1 MEKLKFEDINISK
14 EILMAVSD
22 MGFEEMSAIQ
32 TQTIPILLE
41 GKDIIGQAQTGTGK
55 TAAFGIHIV
64 ENIDPKNRMPQ
75 ALVLCPTRELSIQVA
90 EEIRRLAKYKKN
102 IFVLPVYGGQ
112 PINRQINALKKGV
125 QIIVGTPGRVMDHIR
140 RKTLKLENINMVILD
155 EADEMFDMGFREDIE
170 WVMNRLDGERQTIFF
185 SATMP
190 DEIIKF
196 AKGYQKQPEIVK
208 IAHKELTVPKVEQY
222 YVELKED
229 IKTEILSR
237 LLDIYNPK
245 LSIVFCN
252 TKKKVDELTLELQG
266 RGYFA
271 DGLHGDLKQTQRDR
285 VMSKFRNGNIDILV
299 ATDVAARGLDIDD
312 VDMVFNYDIP
322 QDEES
327 YVHRI
332 GRTARAGREGIAFSL
347 VNRRDIRRI
356 KDIQNYTKTKM
367 IKKDLPTLK
376 LMEEKHTDI
385 LFKKIKDEI
394 DKGELEKYENTIRDI
409 VEEDYT
415 SLEIA
420 AAILKLYS
428 KDNKLDKHRELE
440 SVDFGGKEYSHMSR
454 IFINIGKRKGV
465 RPRHILGAILNETN
479 IPQKAVG
486 DIDMYDKFTFVEI
499 PSEYVEDVVKR
510 LNNKRIK
517 GIKVKVEIANPR
529 K

>member
-1 MEKLKFEDINISK
+1 MVKLKFEDINLSR
-14 EILMAVSD
+14 EILRAVSD
-22 MGFEEMSAIQ
+22 MGFEEMSSIQ

-41 GKDIIGQAQTGTGK
+41 GLDIIGQAQTGTGK
-55 TAAFGIHIV
+55 TAAFGIPIV
-64 ENIDPKNRMPQ
+64 ENCDSQDRRPQ
-75 ALVLCPTRELSIQVA
+75 TIVLCPTRELSIQVA
-90 EEIRRLAKYKKN
+90 EEIRRLAKYKKD
-102 IFVLPVYGGQ
+102 IFVLPIYGGQ
-112 PINRQINALKKGV
+112 PINRQINTLKKGV
-125 QIIVGTPGRVMDHIR
+125 QIVVGTPGRIMDHIR
-140 RKTLKLENINMVILD
+140 RKTLKLDNINMVILD
-155 EADEMFDMGFREDIE
+155 EADEMFDMGFRDDIE
-170 WVMNRLDGERQTIFF
+170 WIMNGLKEERQTIFF

-196 AKGYQKQPEIVK
+196 AKQYQNQPKIIR

-252 TKKKVDELTLELQG
+252 TKKKVDELTIELQG

-285 VMSKFRNGNIDILV
+285 VMNKFRSGNIDILV

-312 VDMVFNYDIP
+312 IDMVFNYDIP

-347 VNRRDIRRI
+347 VTKRDIKRI
-356 KDIQNYTKTKM
+356 KDIQKYTSTKIM
-367 IKKDLPTLK
+367 RKELPTLK
-376 LMEEKHTDI
+376 SMEEKHTDI
-385 LFKKIKDEI
+385 LFNKIKDEI
-394 DKGELEKYENTIRDI
+394 DKGQLDKYEEIIRDI
-409 VEEDYT
+409 IDEDYT

-420 AAILKLYS
+420 VALLKLYS
-428 KDNKLDKHRELE
+428 KDNKLDKHKELK
-440 SVDFGGKEYSHMSR
+440 SVDYENVNFSHMSR

-465 RPRHILGAILNETN
+465 SPRHILGAIMNETN
-479 IPQKAVG
+479 IPRKTVG

-517 GIKVKVEIANPR
+517 GNKVKVELANPR
-529 K
+529 P